1 MYTNL
6 VGKRVV
12 RLSER
17 DSQGNRTVVDA
28 GNVAVVAILPAMGY
42 DVHVWFIDDNGHLTA
57 VERNDRH
64 SYRYFEPA
72 SNHKV
77 GDKFIDVPPEPE
89 PEPEPPT
96 VGSLADLVT
105 SREVQDGEDG

>member
-1 MYTNL
+1 MHTNL
-6 VGKRVV
+6 INKRVV

-17 DSQGNRTVVDA
+17 DSHGNRTVVEA
-28 GNVAVVAILPAMGY
+28 GNVAVVHVAAAAGY
-42 DVHVWFIDDNGHLTA
+42 DVHVWFLDDNGHLTA

-72 SNHKV
+72 GNHKV
-77 GDKFIDVPPEPE
+77 GDTFIDVPPASKPE
-89 PEPEPPT
+89 LPT

-105 SREVQDGEDG
+105 SREVQDEDDG